1 MRRRDFIKGIA
12 SSAAAW
18 PLAASAQQPSKVS
31 RIGYLDPLS
40 RSGLPAQ
47 VEWREALLSGLHD
60 LGYVEGKNI
69 LIEYRW
75 SEGKYD
81 RLPGLITE
89 LIHLGIDILVTYGT
103 PAMRAAK
110 QATATIPIV
119 MAVSGDA
126 IATGLI
132 NSLNRPG
139 GNITGSTFFNPELC
153 AKRLELIKEAVPPTT
168 RVGILLN
175 PENPIYLP
183 CLQEMERRAKS
194 INLELEA
201 FEVRAPTEFEGAFLA
216 LDRKRVDAMT
226 VIEDAMLIAN
236 SKAIVDLVTERRLP
250 SIAFKEIANG
260 GGLMAYGVNFARL
273 FHRAAYFVDKLL
285 KGANSADLPVEQA
298 TKFDLVINLQ
308 AAKALGLEIPP
319 MLLALADQVIE

>member
-1 MRRRDFIKGIA
+1 MRRRDFIAGIA
-12 SSAAAW
+12 GSVVGW
-18 PLAASAQQPSKVS
+18 PLTARAQQPSKVP

-60 LGYVEGKNI
+60 LGYVDGKNI
-69 LIEYRW
+69 AIEYRW

-81 RLPGLITE
+81 RLPGLIAE

-103 PAMRAAK
+103 PATRASK
-110 QATATIPIV
+110 QATTTIPIV

-132 NSLNRPG
+132 NSLNQPG

-168 RVGILLN
+168 RVGVLLN
-175 PENPIYLP
+175 PDNPIYLP
-183 CLQEMERRAKS
+183 CLEEMERRAKS
-194 INLELEA
+194 INLELER
-201 FEVRAPTEFEGAFLA
+201 FEVRSPSEFEGAFLA
-216 LDRKRVDAMT
+216 MERKRVNAMT

-236 SKAIVDLVTERRLP
+236 SKAVVSLVTQRRLP
-250 SIAFKEIANG
+250 SIAFKEITDG
-260 GGLMAYGVNFARL
+260 GGLMAYGVNFAKL
-273 FHRAAYFVDKLL
+273 FHRAAYFVDKIL
-285 KGANSADLPVEQA
+285 KGANLSNLPVEQA

-308 AAKALGLEIPP
+308 AAKTLGLEIPP
-319 MLLALADQVIE
+319 MLLARADEVIE